1 MITCSIIHSLC
12 ATMGNDGGSIPDRR
26 DLVRNKPKA
35 EQADR
40 HNQMIARWFFCALS
54 KRPLQEPI
62 VSCPLGKLYNKDAI
76 LEYLLDKAAYGDGD
90 DICGH
95 IRSLKDVRTL
105 KLTHNPAATVDT
117 TDTDRQ
123 ARFACP
129 LTLKEMTGT
138 HPFVYLSTCGCVFS
152 QAGLRAVSSSS
163 SSTPP
168 GDNLKNE
175 VQEQKDVCPQC
186 ASKFTRSTDIV
197 LLNPGPEEQLQ
208 MRETME
214 ARRAAQAAIKPKKA
228 KKRKL
233 DDASSMLEP
242 ATKRVI
248 LDSSHASRPATPQPA
263 PFTNNATATS
273 RTVANALAQEELKRK
288 HGMSDAVKS
297 LYTSKNGVQKKE
309 TFMTRG
315 TFTRYA

>member
-1 MITCSIIHSLC
+1 
-12 ATMGNDGGSIPDRR
+12 
-26 DLVRNKPKA
+26 
-35 EQADR
+35 
-40 HNQMIARWFFCALS
+40 
-54 KRPLQEPI
+54 
-62 VSCPLGKLYNKDAI
+62 
-76 LEYLLDKAAYGDGD
+76 
-90 DICGH
+90 
-95 IRSLKDVRTL
+95 L
-105 KLTHNPAATVDT
+105 KLTHNPAPTVDT
-117 TDTDRQ
+117 ADTERQ

-152 QAGLRAVSSSS
+152 QAGLRAVSSAS

-168 GDNLKNE
+168 AEDE
-175 VQEQKDVCPQC
+175 VLEQKDVCPQC

-208 MRETME
+208 MREAMD
-214 ARRAAQAAIKPKKA
+214 ARRAAQATLKPKKA

-233 DDASSMLEP
+233 D
-242 ATKRVI
+242 V
-248 LDSSHASRPATPQPA
+248 SRPATPQSA

-288 HGMSDAVKS
+288 HGMSDAVRS

-315 TFTRYA
+315 TFTRVRHPPLCFDQ

>member
-1 MITCSIIHSLC
+1 MEF
-12 ATMGNDGGSIPDRR
+12 DF
-26 DLVRNKPKA
+26 LVLTVP
-35 EQADR
+35 Q
-40 HNQMIARWFFCALS
+40 HQ
-54 KRPLQEPI
+54 
-62 VSCPLGKLYNKDAI
+62 
-76 LEYLLDKAAYGDGD
+76 
-90 DICGH
+90 
-95 IRSLKDVRTL
+95 DVKTL
-105 KLTHNPAATVDT
+105 TLTHNPAAAAAADP
-117 TDTDRQ
+117 TDSERQ

-168 GDNLKNE
+168 GDDAQNE
-175 VQEQKDVCPQC
+175 AQEQKDVCPQC
-186 ASKFTRSTDIV
+186 AVKFTRSTDVV

-208 MRETME
+208 MRNTME
-214 ARRAAQAAIKPKKA
+214 ARRAVQTTSKPKKT

-233 DDASSMLEP
+233 DESSTPEP
-242 ATKRVI
+242 ATKRVA
-248 LDSSHASRPATPQPA
+248 LDSTKTSRPLTPQPA

-288 HGMSDAVKS
+288 SGMSEAVKS
-297 LYTSKNGVQKKE
+297 LYTSKNSVQKKE

-315 TFTRYA
+315 TFTRVCLPCSCPPIGL